1 MLFFYLFVVYFGV
14 VVGFVCFLCFCVC
27 AFFSVCV
34 CVGGGRLLFFL
45 KNNNNISLFC
55 LFVWVF
61 SGGCEVICGFF
72 GGQDQ
77 LLDVC
82 HLAEIYQ
89 ILDIY
94 ELLDICQRLDIY
106 QHLSSR
112 RHYFSL
118 IFHNVTF
125 VNVEAFVNVLR
136 FCKICL
142 QKTYI

>member
-34 CVGGGRLLFFL
+34 CVGGEIVFFFKTTTTFLCFVCLFGFFL
-45 KNNNNISLFC
+45 
-55 LFVWVF
+55 
-61 SGGCEVICGFF
+61 GGCEVICGFF